1 MRLPDRVVALC
12 LAAVGSLRRLGRGT
26 ANLATTAGIQML
38 GICVVSARFLA
49 QWLTWS
55 GACLATIAGHLSS
68 FMLQALATVKIRFR
82 KYAVALT
89 GKMVLASVAARNR
102 LSGGRNRTV
111 AQLATIQ
118 SASAR
123 SFDWLRHLA
132 GATIADFGVFVARH
146 GAISRRLLLSAQRS
160 ARSRLSYLWGG
171 LSGFVTNSPASA
183 AATSVIPEGSSLG
196 TPQDGAG
203 THPRREFRGER
214 AINDPNRSSTHD
226 LAVATPP
233 TPFHR
238 LRLLA
243 ASAFAVVGVFVIG
256 FGVWA
261 TYAPLESAA
270 IAGGAIEAESS
281 RKTIQH
287 LEGGIIG
294 RILVS
299 DGDEVAAGQA
309 LINLEDTRARATVQ
323 MLQGQLWDAQALEAR
338 LVAERDGRETVQF
351 PQDIMSTAQ
360 HNPAVA
366 GIIVGQNKIFDTRR
380 KLQASRIEI
389 IQQRKAQTE
398 EEIAGLR
405 FQATAAATR
414 AAIIKGEIAA
424 VAPLVAKRL
433 QTRARLLQL
442 EREQAEIDGRI
453 GDTMSQMSRAGQAI
467 GESRAMIL
475 KLESDYQTEIAQSLR
490 DTQAQIIQILERL
503 QAASDILARAVV
515 RAPEAGTVTD
525 LRVHTPGGV
534 IAAGEALLDLVP
546 SQDRLIVRALV
557 KPEDIDLVHPGLQA
571 RVRLLSYKHR
581 RVPPVDGVL
590 TYVSADRLID
600 EETKRAFYTA
610 RIRISEAS
618 LRALPEVE
626 IMPGMPV
633 EVLINTGT
641 FTVAHYALRPVFDSF
656 NRAFRED

>member
-1 MRLPDRVVALC
+1 MRSPDRVVALC
-12 LAAVGSLRRLGRGT
+12 LAAVGALRRLGRGT

-89 GKMVLASVAARNR
+89 GKMVLVSGAA
-102 LSGGRNRTV
+102 RNRTV
-111 AQLATIQ
+111 AQLAAIQ

-146 GAISRRLLLSAQRS
+146 GTTSRRLLLSAQRS
-160 ARSRLSYLWGG
+160 TNSRLSYLWGG

-183 AATSVIPEGSSLG
+183 TAAATPAVQEGSWLG

-203 THPRREFRGER
+203 THPPREFRGER

-226 LAVATPP
+226 LVVATPP

-380 KLQASRIEI
+380 KLQVSRIEI

-398 EEIAGLR
+398 QEIAGLR

-503 QAASDILARAVV
+503 QAASDILARTVV

-534 IAAGEALLDLVP
+534 IAAGEPLLDLVP

-641 FTVAHYALRPVFDSF
+641 FTVAHYALRPVLDSF